1 MLMSS
6 TLCLAFKVTAYN
18 SYMEQTGWGTS
29 ESIVKSPS
37 YGADGFINLY
47 PKHLLPVV
55 RAPLVVA
62 SSFGLVTGIAVT
74 WLIARSI
81 WIKRVQQR
89 TTLITILSVN
99 ALLGTISMIY
109 IFVQH
114 SRSAHFDPGYVM
126 TTTSYDHG
134 LFSLEAWVCESSL
147 YVAEF
152 RAYDLEKQCMGERAS
167 RCLMV
172 VLCFFCL
179 VVLGLLVWDLNT
191 TQVVVAKKKQKRE
204 NSWED
209 EGWE

>member
-1 MLMSS
+1 M
-6 TLCLAFKVTAYN
+6 TAYN

-47 PKHLLPVV
+47 PKHLLPV
-55 RAPLVVA
+55 LN
-62 SSFGLVTGIAVT
+62 F
-74 WLIARSI
+74 W
-81 WIKRVQQR
+81 QQ

-114 SRSAHFDPGYVM
+114 GRSAHFDPGYVM

-134 LFSLEAWVCESSL
+134 LFSLEAWACESSR
-147 YVAEF
+147 YVTEF
-152 RAYDLEKQCMGERAS
+152 RAYDLEKQCVGERAS
-167 RCLMV
+167 RSLMV

-191 TQVVVAKKKQKRE
+191 AQVVVAKKKRKRE
-204 NSWED
+204 DSWED